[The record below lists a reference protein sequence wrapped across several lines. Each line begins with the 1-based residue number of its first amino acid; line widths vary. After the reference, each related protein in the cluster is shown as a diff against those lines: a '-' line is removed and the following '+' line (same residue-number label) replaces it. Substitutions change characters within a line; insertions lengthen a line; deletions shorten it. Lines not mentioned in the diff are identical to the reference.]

1 MYTARVLPKPVAR
14 RGCID
19 HHGQVAVS
27 GWQYTAGRCEKTK
40 ALYAFVLKPNTKP
53 AQNQHKPLFFLKNTK
68 NNSSLLFATQLT
80 TTKISVVFSH
90 TTQPKP

>member
-1 MYTARVLPKPVAR
+1 MTTTVRWRFLDGNIQRGVAKNKSALR
-14 RGCID
+14 IC
-19 HHGQVAVS
+19 VEAK
-27 GWQYTAGRCEKTK
+27 YKAG
-40 ALYAFVLKPNTKP
+40 TKP
-53 AQNQHKPLFFLKNTK
+53 TQAIVFLKNTK